1 MKIKSVQFTKLIIRD
16 IMKENRRR
24 ELMKLENKVAVVTGG
39 AMGNGRGVVDV
50 FLKYGARVIIL
61 DYSDVLINTL
71 KEYQDAKKDVLGY
84 KVDIRNQAQ
93 VKAVIDDIIKRYGKI
108 DVLVN
113 NAGVAKLVPFT
124 EMSDEVRDFHL
135 DINIKGTWNVTK
147 AVVPYMKDKKY
158 GRIVNLSSV
167 TGPMVAD
174 TGEVAYATTKAAL
187 IGFTKCLA
195 MEVVKDGITVNA
207 ICPGYIMT
215 PMVEGIAKDSNA
227 TDPASVVKGIAAGI
241 PMGRLGT
248 IEELGELA
256 AFLGSDE
263 SSYITGTA
271 VVIDGGSTLPETNS
285 VGV

>member
-1 MKIKSVQFTKLIIRD
+1 MFFRD

-24 ELMKLENKVAVVTGG
+24 EIMKLKNKVAVVTGG
-39 AMGNGRGVVDV
+39 AMGNGRGVVDL